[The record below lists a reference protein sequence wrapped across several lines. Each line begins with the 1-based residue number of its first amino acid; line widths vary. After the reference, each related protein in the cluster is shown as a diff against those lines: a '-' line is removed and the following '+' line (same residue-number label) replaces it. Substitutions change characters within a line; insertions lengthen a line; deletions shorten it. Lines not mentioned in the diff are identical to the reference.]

1 MCLGVGSATATPL
14 MEITFTRFQ
23 TPSHDELVRGM
34 GNWSATKVFANLGP
48 SSTFADLDSPLAKLL
63 MDGRSQIT
71 HLGMSNVHDWQVDL
85 LVEVVFPRTKICS
98 LDLSDFNHLTGES
111 LKRLVACQQLQ
122 AIRICDSNIGD
133 SAAME
138 CNLHSG
144 LIELDLEQSAMT
156 AIGINSLLQRLRNP
170 RVFKVFTLQRVHAL
184 PEEFFPKLVQAMST
198 LTELSL
204 TLSHPSQLNEL
215 LVLGNVTSL
224 KLGYAFGQANRALD
238 LPAAERFA
246 TAVANNSNVTSLSL
260 MGILLS
266 PQAVERLLQRPSPGK
281 LHHLLLRDCDL
292 HSFPLTESTLD
303 GLVTLDLAVNS
314 IPADVLL
321 RLADRLAHSRLRKV
335 VLDGNHVTKQVTLAM
350 LRSLR
355 HPGCF
360 ITELSL
366 GDEFYHHPYF
376 REVNRTLK
384 HIIVARGLVALRTAQ
399 EVPSLGA
406 RSALRRL
413 PRDLIRLVAL
423 DLL

>member
-1 MCLGVGSATATPL
+1 

-23 TPSHDELVRGM
+23 TPSLDKLVRGM
-34 GNWSATKVFANLGP
+34 GDWSATKVFANLGP
-48 SSTFADLDSPLAKLL
+48 SSTFSDLDSPLARLL
-63 MDGRSQIT
+63 VDGRSQIT
-71 HLGMSNVHDWQVDL
+71 HLGMSNVHDWQVEL
-85 LVEVVFPRTKICS
+85 LVAVVFPRTKICS

-111 LKRLVACQQLQ
+111 LRRLVACKQLR
-122 AIRICDSNIGD
+122 AVRICDSDIGD
-133 SAAME
+133 LAAVE
-138 CNLHSG
+138 CELHAG
-144 LIELDLEQSAMT
+144 LVELDLEQSAMT
-156 AIGINSLLQRLRNP
+156 AVGINSLLQRLHSP
-170 RVFKVFTLQRVHAL
+170 KSFKMFTLQRVHAL
-184 PEEFFPKLVQAMST
+184 PAEFFSKLAESVST

-204 TLSHPSQLNEL
+204 TLSHPSQLNKL
-215 LVLGNVTSL
+215 LALGSVTSL

-260 MGILLS
+260 MGISLS
-266 PQAVERLLQRPSPGK
+266 QQAVERLLQRPSPGGK
-281 LHHLLLRDCDL
+281 LHHLQLRDCDL
-292 HSFPLTESTLD
+292 DSFPLTASSLD
-303 GLVTLDLAVNS
+303 GLVVLDLAVNS

-321 RLADRLAHSRLRKV
+321 RLADGLTRSRLRQV
-335 VLDGNHVTKQVTLAM
+335 VLDGNHVTEQVALAV
-350 LRSLR
+350 LQSLR

-360 ITELSL
+360 VSELSL

-384 HIIVARGLVALRTAQ
+384 HLVVVRGLVALRTAQ

-413 PRDLIRLVAL
+413 PRDLVRLVAL